1 MTQLSYSILFLIFK
15 FLERVTTPYFF
26 TSLFNLWHSSLSL
39 ITPLRLSLLRI
50 LVLNAVGSSHSSSY
64 LTAQLK
70 KTIFSSNTVLT
81 FINARFP
88 GFFLTSLVSSVY
100 FVESLSSTCFSGP
113 VFYSYLLLRL
123 HISALNL
130 YFVNFGA
137 LNSCHLLTRCLY
149 LLVTPTLLACS
160 FPSDSALPLCLLV
173 LQVPPASCLSQA
185 TIHVLPCLLLGHLLN
200 ESFILLCC
208 YYPKSNH
215 HWSGSLQLTFSL
227 YFCHITMNP
236 ASVLYT

>member
-88 GFFLTSLVSSVY
+88 GFFLTSRK
-100 FVESLSSTCFSGP
+100 FSLLCRVTFLYLFFWASF
-113 VFYSYLLLRL
+113 LLLFAL
-123 HISALNL
+123 KTPHIS
-130 YFVNFGA
+130 
-137 LNSCHLLTRCLY
+137 SKSLLR
-149 LLVTPTLLACS
+149 
-160 FPSDSALPLCLLV
+160 
-173 LQVPPASCLSQA
+173 
-185 TIHVLPCLLLGHLLN
+185 
-200 ESFILLCC
+200 
-208 YYPKSNH
+208 
-215 HWSGSLQLTFSL
+215 
-227 YFCHITMNP
+227 
-236 ASVLYT
+236 